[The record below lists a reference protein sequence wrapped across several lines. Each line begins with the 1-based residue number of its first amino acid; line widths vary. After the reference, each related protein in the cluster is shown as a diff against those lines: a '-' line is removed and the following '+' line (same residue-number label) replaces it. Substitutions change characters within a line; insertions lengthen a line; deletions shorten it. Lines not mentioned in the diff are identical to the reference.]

1 MIDNTGPMLV
11 EAIALQRK
19 AQQSFWDA
27 LIVQAAIHAGCDKLY
42 SEDMNAGQRFG
53 PVVLVN
59 PFRR

>member
-1 MIDNTGPMLV
+1 
-11 EAIALQRK
+11 
-19 AQQSFWDA
+19 
-27 LIVQAAIHAGCDKLY
+27 VQAAIHAGCDKLY